1 MEQGLFAMRCLVL
14 LSLALLGVLSCQ
26 RASAQ
31 ERLAAVATFSI
42 LGDMVARVGGED
54 VEVTTLVGPEGDAHV
69 YQPTP
74 ADAAVVAKA
83 RIVFENGLGLE
94 GWLGR
99 LIRSSVYK
107 GVVVTMTRDVETLGG
122 HGTAVL
128 GAPDPHAWQSLA
140 NALVYV
146 RNTKDGL
153 CRVDQARCPHYAA
166 NAGAY
171 AAEIGALDAEIRS
184 RIAAIPADR
193 RKVITSHDAFGYFGR
208 AYGVTFLAPQGLST
222 ESEPSARDVARL
234 IQQIRQ
240 ERAKALFIENI
251 TDPRLVEQIARETG
265 VKLGGTLYSDALS
278 GRGGPAATYLDM
290 MRHNAK
296 AVVDALTCC

>member
-1 MEQGLFAMRCLVL
+1 MRCLVL
-14 LSLALLGVLSCQ
+14 LSLALLGVLACPG
-26 RASAQ
+26 AFAND
-31 ERLAAVATFSI
+31 RLAAVATFSI

-54 VEVTTLVGPEGDAHV
+54 VEVTTLVGPQGDAHV

-83 RIVFENGLGLE
+83 RIVIENGLGFE
-94 GWLGR
+94 AWLAR
-99 LIRSSVYK
+99 LTRSAGYK
-107 GVVVTMTRDVETLGG
+107 GEVVTVTRDVETLGG

-128 GAPDPHAWQSLA
+128 GTLDPHAWQSLA

-146 RNTKDGL
+146 RNIKDGL
-153 CRVDQARCPHYAA
+153 CRADQARCAHYAA

-171 AAEIGALDAEIRS
+171 ATEIGALDTEIKS
-184 RIAAIPADR
+184 RFAAIPADR
-193 RKVITSHDAFGYFGR
+193 RRVITSHDAFGYFGR

-234 IQQIRQ
+234 IQQIRR
-240 ERAKALFIENI
+240 EGVNALFVESM
-251 TDPRLVEQIARETG
+251 TDPRLAEQIARETG

-278 GRGGPAATYLDM
+278 RRDGPAASYLDM
-290 MRHNAK
+290 MRANAK
-296 AVVDALTCC
+296 TIVDALTCC